1 MIKKGQREINMLQP
15 RNLHTD
21 FFWGLNLRYK
31 KLVQDHYGTQPFSK
45 THSMHEVWARLGQ
58 VERKNINQ
66 TSDIGQEHTLHSHIW
81 WKQFVGVKYLY
92 LDTNVWRNGP

>member
-1 MIKKGQREINMLQP
+1 MIKKGQMEINMLQP
-15 RNLHTD
+15 RIFHTY
-21 FFWGLNLRYK
+21 FFLALICDIGNWFK
-31 KLVQDHYGTQPFSK
+31 ITTQPFSQ
-45 THSMHEVWARLGQ
+45 THSMREVWARLGQ

-81 WKQFVGVKYLY
+81 WKQFVGVKCLY